1 MEIKELAFR
10 TKLKWFADWGDR
22 YFNMNYI
29 VRRISPPHCHPWQGN
44 KMILELFLW

>member
-10 TKLKWFADWGDR
+10 TKLKWFAAWGDR

-29 VRRISPPHCHPWQGN
+29 VRRISPHIATRG
-44 KMILELFLW
+44 KEIK